1 MANDEL
7 EMNRDDGSDLE
18 PMVSL
23 RDLRVSYGD
32 REILHGISFDVL
44 RGETM
49 VILGGSGSGKS
60 TLLRTLVGLERPTS
74 GEIWIKGKNLADIS
88 QDEMDE
94 IRKHIGMSFQG
105 SALFGSMTVGENVAL
120 PLREHTK
127 LEDST
132 IEIMLRLKLEQVGLA
147 GFEYYMPS
155 QLSGGMM
162 KRAAVA
168 RAMAMDPE
176 ILFFDE
182 PSAGLDPIIAAGIDQ
197 LILELKRAFHMT
209 ILVVTHE
216 LASAFLIADRMVL
229 IDKGN
234 VVAIGT
240 VDEMKNSTQP
250 RLRQFLDRVA
260 EPEVARELDYLQMLT
275 EDRRPADMPG
285 GKGRA

>member
-1 MANDEL
+1 MATDEL
-7 EMNRDDGSDLE
+7 EMDRDGLDAE
-18 PMVSL
+18 AMVSL

-32 REILHGISFDVL
+32 REILHGISFDVK

-60 TLLRTLVGLERPTS
+60 TLLRTLVGLERPS
-74 GEIWIKGKNLADIS
+74 AGEIWIRGKNLAEIS

-105 SALFGSMTVGENVAL
+105 SALFGSMTVGDNVAL
-120 PLREHTK
+120 PLREHTM

-168 RAMAMDPE
+168 RALAMDPE

-197 LILELKRAFHMT
+197 LILELKKAFRMT
-209 ILVVTHE
+209 IIVVTHE

-240 VDEMKNSTQP
+240 TQEMRNSTQA
-250 RLRQFLDRVA
+250 RVRQFLDRVA

-275 EDRRPADMPG
+275 EDRRPANMPG